1 MSHRVVLRTTMSRDI
16 KRFTVIMEAFRP
28 DSKMGHDEVRR
39 VVEDAVR
46 RGHGDELPLVACELG
61 NLEALK
67 MTLEA
72 GCHLTSEC
80 TVAAMRVQNFA
91 MIFFLQERENGGL
104 DSASCAEAAFHG
116 RMHILQ
122 NFFRGRVDA
131 QAALR
136 AAEGGQLL
144 ALRYAHENGVELN
157 GEMAMRASERA
168 RKLFKIHPGVRRR
181 VDERRGQAM
190 RITRRERWSHR
201 RPGGFTE
208 PPTVY
213 VDGEILRR
221 GVAER
226 RRLLLTMA
234 HRARVRLHRAHA
246 RRRARGA
253 QGWSSRVRRVS
264 RARETRRRRIIER
277 CARPALQRGRRGS
290 IKNVDVRLLRA
301 HRRRRLGEIS
311 VADVRVRRREDHA
324 RRIAI
329 TFTRERRHTGNA
341 LEPPLL
347 DDEDED
353 DAAYPIARR
362 HPPHAG
368 CTICHDALAT
378 ARNPC
383 APYGK

>member
-1 MSHRVVLRTTMSRDI
+1 MSRDI

-157 GEMAMRASERA
+157 GEMAMRASERGHVNCLKFILA
-168 RKLFKIHPGVRRR
+168 YGVELTSAEVKRCGLLA
-181 VDERRGQAM
+181 VNGGHIGVLEVLQN
-190 RITRRERWSHR
+190 HR
-201 RPGGFTE
+201 QFMWTE
-208 PPTVY
+208 KFC
-213 VDGEILRR
+213 
-221 GVAER
+221 VA
-226 RRLLLTMA
+226 A
-234 HRARVRLHRAHA
+234 
-246 RRRARGA
+246 
-253 QGWSSRVRRVS
+253 SRN
-264 RARETRRRRIIER
+264 
-277 CARPALQRGRRGS
+277 G
-290 IKNVDVRLLRA
+290 
-301 HRRRRLGEIS
+301 
-311 VADVRVRRREDHA
+311 DVRVRRREDHA

-353 DAAYPIARR
+353 EDDAAYPIARR

>member
-157 GEMAMRASERA
+157 GEMAMRASERGHVNCLKFILA
-168 RKLFKIHPGVRRR
+168 YGV
-181 VDERRGQAM
+181 ELTSAM
-190 RITRRERWSHR
+190 
-201 RPGGFTE
+201 TE
-208 PPTVY
+208 AV
-213 VDGEILRR
+213 E
-221 GVAER
+221 A
-226 RRLLLTMA
+226 
-234 HRARVRLHRAHA
+234 
-246 RRRARGA
+246 
-253 QGWSSRVRRVS
+253 
-264 RARETRRRRIIER
+264 
-277 CARPALQRGRRGS
+277 
-290 IKNVDVRLLRA
+290 
-301 HRRRRLGEIS
+301 
-311 VADVRVRRREDHA
+311 
-324 RRIAI
+324 
-329 TFTRERRHTGNA
+329 
-341 LEPPLL
+341 
-347 DDEDED
+347 
-353 DAAYPIARR
+353 
-362 HPPHAG
+362 
-368 CTICHDALAT
+368 
-378 ARNPC
+378 
-383 APYGK
+383 